1 MTSITQRVGYSRGD
15 GGEKGARQRKRRA
28 ASVALS
34 SLLAGAM
41 VSSGAVTAASA
52 SAASLHANAN
62 SLPPAGS
69 TAFRE
74 PFWSWGSD
82 ISLNPY
88 SPDFVVLGN
97 LALFGLAAFFDHN
110 RPGSNPYYPE
120 IAKSWTIGNHKI
132 TFDLQP
138 NAVWQ
143 DGSPLTSTDV
153 INSMLV
159 AGADYQPVWEDLT
172 GVSAPNAH
180 TVVVTLQP
188 WAIAQTAL
196 LRMFQFY
203 IVPSAYTAMLPAH
216 AEQDILTYW
225 RLDDPL
231 HLTAKT
237 EAAASNSPAGKAMA
251 AFATTLA
258 KYNPTTLDGNGA
270 YKMVSANPS
279 GVLYEK
285 SSTFWD
291 AGKITAPW
299 VQVYPMDLSE
309 AYGANVTGRIDFQ
322 QITQYTDPEVDE
334 LNHSQYG
341 HYVFIPSPVQEES
354 LLPHLADYPLG
365 ILQVRQALEYII
377 QRGKVTELDM
387 GGSLQQNPP
396 TPYPDGINDF
406 EADQYLTPAQFKT
419 LNPYNYDPA
428 KATQLLESVGF
439 KKKGGTWYT
448 AKGTPFTLTID
459 EPSTNSQFDTDGI
472 VVANMLKA
480 FGIDATSVIV
490 NNATYADQQYAGDYE
505 LSEQFQ
511 DWQIGTPMSDF
522 GQTFAWP
529 ALPSYNYPV
538 GYDGKGPF
546 SGSVTIGFP
555 VISNVPGLGT
565 VNIAQALNK
574 EINTAAPSTWGQLT
588 YDWARWFN
596 ENLPFLP
603 LYDNAFHE
611 AYSTSRYTD
620 FPPMSAKWLWT
631 NLSDVGQ
638 PVVWMQEG
646 YLKLKQGM

>member
-1 MTSITQRVGYSRGD
+1 
-15 GGEKGARQRKRRA
+15 
-28 ASVALS
+28 
-34 SLLAGAM
+34 M
-41 VSSGAVTAASA
+41 VSGSVTASA
-52 SAASLHANAN
+52 SAQPLRANA
-62 SLPPAGS
+62 SLPPPGS
-69 TAFRE
+69 SAFRE
-74 PFWSWGSD
+74 PYWAWGSN

-97 LALFGLAAFFDHN
+97 LALFGLAAFFDHP
-110 RPGSNPYYPE
+110 RPGKNPYYPE
-120 IAKSWTIGNHKI
+120 IAKSWTISGQKI
-132 TFDLQP
+132 TFNLQP
-138 NAVWQ
+138 DAKWQ
-143 DGSPLTSTDV
+143 DGSPLTSKDV

-159 AGADYQPVWEDLT
+159 AGADYNPVWEDLT

-188 WAIAQTAL
+188 WAIAQTTL

-203 IVPSAYTAMLPAH
+203 IVPSAYAALLPPN
-216 AEQDILTYW
+216 AEKDILSYW
-225 RLDDPL
+225 KLDDPL
-231 HLTAKT
+231 HLTSKT
-237 EAAASNSPAGKAMA
+237 EAAASNSPGGKAMA
-251 AFATTLA
+251 AFATKLA
-258 KYNPTTLDGNGA
+258 KYDPKTLDGNGA
-270 YKMVSANPS
+270 YTVVSANPG
-279 GVLYEK
+279 GVLYKK
-285 SSTFWD
+285 SPTFWD
-291 AGKITAPW
+291 AKKITAPY

-309 AYGANVTGRIDFQ
+309 AYGANVSGRIDFQ
-322 QITQYTDPEVDE
+322 QITQYTDPEVTE
-334 LNHSQYG
+334 LNKSQFG

-377 QRGKVTELDM
+377 RRGQVTKLDM

-406 EADQYLTPAQFKT
+406 EARLYMTPAQFKT

-428 KATQLLESVGF
+428 KAAQLLESVGF
-439 KKKGGTWYT
+439 KKKGKTWYT
-448 AKGTPFTLTID
+448 PKGTKFTLTIS

-472 VVANMLKA
+472 VVANMLKK
-480 FGIDATSVIV
+480 FGIDAQSVIV

-522 GQTFAWP
+522 AQTFAWP
-529 ALPSYNYPV
+529 ALPAYNYPV
-538 GYDGKGPF
+538 GYDGKSKFTGQ
-546 SGSVTIGFP
+546 VTIGFP
-555 VISNVPGLGT
+555 VISKVPGLGT
-565 VNIAQALNK
+565 VNIAQALNQ
-574 EINTAAPSTWGQLT
+574 EINTAPPSKWGQLT

-611 AYSTSRYTD
+611 SYSTSRYTD

-638 PVVWMQEG
+638 PVVWMQQG
-646 YLKLKQGM
+646 YLKLKQQG

>member
-1 MTSITQRVGYSRGD
+1 MTSNNRKRHVGVA
-15 GGEKGARQRKRRA
+15 GGEEKGGRRRKRRV
-28 ASVALS
+28 ASVALA
-34 SLLAGAM
+34 SLLAEAM
-41 VSSGAVTAASA
+41 VFSGVTATSA
-52 SAASLHANAN
+52 SAATLHANAN

-74 PFWSWGSD
+74 PFWSWGSN

-110 RPGSNPYYPE
+110 RPGANPYYPE
-120 IAKSWTIGNHKI
+120 IAKSWTIGNHEI

-143 DGSPLTSTDV
+143 DGSALTATDV

-159 AGADYQPVWEDLT
+159 AGADFNPVWEDLT
-172 GVSAPNAH
+172 GVSSPNAH

-188 WAIAQTAL
+188 WAIPQTAL

-203 IVPSAYTAMLPAH
+203 IVPSAYTSMLPAH
-216 AEQDILTYW
+216 AQQDILTYW

-231 HLTAKT
+231 HLTSAT
-237 EAAASNSPAGKAMA
+237 EAAAVNSPAGKAMS
-251 AFATTLA
+251 AFTSTLA

-270 YKMVSANPS
+270 YKLVSANTS
-279 GVLYEK
+279 GVLFEK

-291 AGKITAPW
+291 ASKITAPW
-299 VQVYPMDLSE
+299 VQIYPMDLAE

-322 QITQYTDPEVDE
+322 QITQYTDPEVTE
-334 LNHSQYG
+334 LDHSQYG

-406 EADQYLTPAQFKT
+406 EANQYMSQAQFKT

-428 KATQLLESVGF
+428 KAAQLLESVGF
-439 KKKGGTWYT
+439 KKKGSTWYT
-448 AKGTPFTLTID
+448 PKGSPFSLTID
-459 EPSTNSQFDTDGI
+459 EPSANSQFDTDGI
-472 VVANMLKA
+472 VVANQLKA
-480 FGIDATSVIV
+480 FGINATSVIV
-490 NNATYADQQYAGDYE
+490 NQATYTDQQYAGDYE

-511 DWQIGTPMSDF
+511 DWEIGTPMSDF
-522 GQTFAWP
+522 AQTFAWP
-529 ALPSYNYPV
+529 SLPSYNYPV

-546 SGSVTIGFP
+546 TGQVTIGFP

-565 VNIAQALNK
+565 VNIAQELNK
-574 EINTAAPSTWGQLT
+574 EINTAPPSTWGSLT

-603 LYDNAFHE
+603 MYDNAFHE

-620 FPPMSAKWLWT
+620 FPPLSAKWLWT

-646 YLKLKQGM
+646 YLKLK